1 MVLCYCAIVLLNI
14 LIGKLAEWCC
24 GIVVLWHCAIKYPH
38 WEACG
43 VVVLLHDVVCIYK
56 QAGLTPVS
64 RGISKINI
72 ISEIIFIVDNIDLQ
86 KVVTG

>member
-1 MVLCYCAIVLLNI
+1 MASS
-14 LIGKLAEWCC
+14 C
-24 GIVVLWHCAIKYPH
+24 GIVVLGYSGIVVLCYCGIVLLWYCAIKYSH

-72 ISEIIFIVDNIDLQ
+72 ISEIIVIVDNIDLQ
-86 KVVTG
+86 KVVTGQH